1 MARRSV
7 HRNLALLKRT
17 ASTSRVL
24 NLAALSMIYMDD
36 IEYQT
41 QPFFF
46 TPFLN
51 TSVIL
56 KHGVRRHEQD
66 MFLSPHYIATKIIVP
81 FDPSD
86 LSLGGRTVFVDQIGW
101 MDQLAGLGAND
112 ALARDC
118 DMLTALDEIPSL
130 DPFLVREHLARRGFQ
145 VAACYLA
152 IADADVERMKASVT
166 AEIDQ
171 LIGLAFSGGGT
182 RSYTAKLVQLLLTD
196 EADKRLEPLRLTLKL
211 EGDAYRE
218 GIFAWK
224 GFLFY
229 KWSMN
234 DLRARLI
241 EVKRELN
248 SMRASTSCD
257 AETKVELARTKN
269 RLLTLIDSSE
279 TAAAEAL
286 KLYDRAFSGLI
297 NDNDPGGFRDF
308 LLRAPKMFVDLGECV
323 GGISH
328 LVTYW
333 AYRYPSGAPRAAP
346 AEDLLE
352 IFQEFESSLPL
363 RIERAED
370 VSLLL

>member
-24 NLAALSMIYMDD
+24 NLAALSSIYMDD
-36 IEYQT
+36 LEYQT

-46 TPFLN
+46 TSFLN
-51 TSVIL
+51 TAVIL
-56 KHGVRRHEQD
+56 KHSVRPHERA
-66 MFLSPHYIATKIIVP
+66 MFQSPHYIATKIIVP
-81 FDPSD
+81 FDPAD

-101 MDQLAGLGAND
+101 TDQLAALGAND

-118 DMLTALDEIPSL
+118 DMLNALDQIPSL

-145 VAACYLA
+145 VAPCYLA
-152 IADADVERMKASVT
+152 IADADVDRMRASVS

-171 LIGLAFSGGGT
+171 LISLAFSGGGT
-182 RSYTAKLVQLLLTD
+182 RGYTSKLVQLLLTD
-196 EADKRLEPLRLTLKL
+196 EADKRLEPLRMTLKL

-229 KWSMN
+229 KWSM
-234 DLRARLI
+234 DELRARLI
-241 EVKRELN
+241 EVKRDLS
-248 SMRASTSCD
+248 SMRASTGNDMS
-257 AETKVELARTKN
+257 AKVELARSKT
-269 RLLTLIDSSE
+269 RLLALIDRSE
-279 TAAAEAL
+279 AAALEAL

-297 NDNDPGGFRDF
+297 NDSDPGGFRDF
-308 LLRAPKMFVDLGECV
+308 LLSSPGMFVSLGECV

-328 LVTYW
+328 IVSYW
-333 AYRYPSGAPRAAP
+333 SYRFPNGPPP
-346 AEDLLE
+346 AVSASDALE
-352 IFQEFESSLPL
+352 IFQEFESSLPV
-363 RIERAED
+363 REEHQND
-370 VSLLL
+370 DSLML